1 MNSIAIC
8 IDIFGKSGGVF
19 SFIYKTVSVHPPLS
33 KSPGAA
39 GGVIGYWT
47 HRAIATKECRNVSN
61 LGGGSHK
68 RTTFDQVFSFVSDKT
83 IFERGQ
89 IDLQGLGFQH
99 P

>member
-47 HRAIATKECRNVSN
+47 HRAIATKECRNLSN
-61 LGGGSHK
+61 FGGGGGG
-68 RTTFDQVFSFVSDKT
+68 
-83 IFERGQ
+83 ERGSKKKQ
-89 IDLQGLGFQH
+89 T
-99 P
+99 